1 MKLIIFV
8 SIVLWISGCSMKK
21 DFYVPPR
28 DDTEP
33 RYDVTEC
40 VKKLSKKQ
48 KVPPNKKID
57 KIVIYK
63 SKKIMQLYKNGNI
76 YKQFPVSLSKNS
88 TKGHKM
94 QDGDGKTPE
103 GLYTI
108 YSMRCHDR
116 RYKAMYISY
125 PNAKDKARA
134 RILGVDPGGYVSIHG
149 QPKWNANGNGD
160 KYSLK
165 YDWTKGCIGVPNKTM
180 DVLWAYVER
189 GTPIQI
195 NP

>member
-1 MKLIIFV
+1 MILLFA
-8 SIVLWISGCSMKK
+8 SGCSEK
-21 DFYVPPR
+21 DFYVPVR

-48 KVPPNKKID
+48 KVPPNKRID

-63 SKKIMQLYKNGNI
+63 SKKIMQLYKNDKI

-134 RILGVDPGGYVSIHG
+134 RMLGVDPGGYVSIHG

-160 KYSLK
+160 KYSLR

-180 DVLWAYVER
+180 DILWTYVER

>member
-8 SIVLWISGCSMKK
+8 SIVLWISGCGVQK

-28 DDTEP
+28 DDIEP
-33 RYDVTEC
+33 RYDVSEC
-40 VKKLSKKQ
+40 IKKLSKKQ
-48 KVPPNKKID
+48 KIPPNEKID
-57 KIVIYK
+57 KIVVYK

-88 TKGHKM
+88 TKGHKI

-103 GLYTI
+103 GLYSI
-108 YSMRCHDR
+108 NSMRCHDR
-116 RYKAMYISY
+116 RYRAMYISY
-125 PNAKDKARA
+125 PNAEDKARA
-134 RILGVDPGGYVSIHG
+134 SKLGVDPGGYVSIHG